1 MPPNNLAQLLNT
13 FATLKEEGRK
23 PTAAAYITLIKEA
36 ANYGARRGS
45 NAPPG
50 EFSLGF
56 EIALGAMRDAEAG
69 RIELGTEALDQLLR
83 VSPSSQ
89 SPR

>member
-1 MPPNNLAQLLNT
+1 M
-13 FATLKEEGRK
+13 
-23 PTAAAYITLIKEA
+23 LIKEA

-50 EFSLGF
+50 DYSLGF

-69 RIELGTEALDQLLR
+69 GIELGIEALDQLLR
-83 VSPSSQ
+83 VRAAFSLPPSVSC
-89 SPR
+89 